1 MQFFFGRGGGTN
13 KVHYGNAKMANVNAA
28 IYVRGTV

>member
-1 MQFFFGRGGGTN
+1 MHFFLGRGGGAN
-13 KVHYGNAKMANVNAA
+13 KVHCGNAKMANVNAA